1 MDTTQIIHYA
11 QMIDLELSHFIWA
24 LIAVVAFFIRSELSK
39 IHKFMEK
46 STSTLENHSTRI
58 TKIETKLDKE

>member
-11 QMIDLELSHFIWA
+11 QTVGLELSHFIWG
-24 LIAVVAFFIRSELSK
+24 LIAVVLFFVRSELSK
-39 IHKFMEK
+39 INKFMEK
-46 STSTLENHSTRI
+46 STSTLENHGTRI